1 MASNS
6 EGETVEKEDNVADV
20 GSNDASI
27 NSGTNDQKKAEQKSS
42 GGGWRWLSLLLLVV
56 LLVLVGAVGWYGF
69 QLYQRVDSA
78 SQYDEQQAA
87 QVATINEQ
95 LMAEKIARGTKEA
108 EFAAQITDT
117 ELALSAQAK
126 AIAKLS
132 SLNRDQ
138 WIYTELEYLV
148 RLANQRLL
156 TERRPQGA
164 LALLEAADKL
174 LASLDDARALSVRG
188 VLARD
193 ISALRSVAIVDRE
206 GIYSRLGALTP
217 AVLGLAALPSE
228 NLSELATAST
238 ISAGADSANKN
249 LANGGDKT
257 AESITTEDIA
267 STGTWYDQIWLNA
280 KSAFSRF
287 GRDHFHVRYRDMP
300 VEPLISADQ
309 EQWLRHDMAINI
321 STAQQALLRDEQ
333 QIYQA
338 SLTTIGHHLQ
348 RYFQGSHEV
357 LAVMAEVEALR
368 KVNIKQDLPDISSSI
383 EALRQLQASPSRGAD
398 VGGVQP

>member
-6 EGETVEKEDNVADV
+6 EGELVDKTDNATEV
-20 GSNDASI
+20 GSNATSAI
-27 NSGTNDQKKAEQKSS
+27 GGTGDRQVAGKKSTGA
-42 GGGWRWLSLLLLVV
+42 GWRWFALLLII
-56 LLVLVGAVGWYGF
+56 LLLALLGAVAWYGF
-69 QLYQRVDSA
+69 QLYQRVDSV

-87 QVATINEQ
+87 QVATINER
-95 LMAEKIARGTKEA
+95 LKAEKTARERKEA
-108 EFAAQITDT
+108 EFAAQIADT
-117 ELALSAQAK
+117 ELALSAQARV
-126 AIAKLS
+126 IAELS
-132 SLNRDQ
+132 SLDRDQ
-138 WIYTELEYLV
+138 WTYAELEYLV

-174 LASLDDARALSVRG
+174 LASLDDAGALSVRG

-193 ISALRSVAIVDRE
+193 ITALRLVETVDRE

-228 NLSELATAST
+228 DLSELATAST
-238 ISAGADSANKN
+238 VNAGADSANKN

-257 AESITTEDIA
+257 AGSITTEDIA
-267 STGTWYDQIWLNA
+267 PTGTWYDQLWLNA

-300 VEPLISADQ
+300 VEPLISTDQ
-309 EQWLRHDMAINI
+309 EQWLRHDMAVNI

-338 SLTTIGHHLQ
+338 SLSTIGNHLQ
-348 RYFQGSHEV
+348 RYFKGSHEV
-357 LAVMAEVEALR
+357 LTVMAEVEALR
-368 KVNIKQDLPDISSSI
+368 EVNVKQDLPDINSSI
-383 EALRQLQASPSRGAD
+383 EALRQLQATSSRDLDIGGA
-398 VGGVQP
+398 QP